1 MKHVMT
7 YDKCRSMFHTSHD
20 RLFVKKW
27 REVTVTWD
35 IVFRAPASSVGW
47 VSCLVLSAVTACT
60 VLCTMYCRMYDSK
73 RTEIMSHTNDLGG
86 GMGGDDVCPRWSFI
100 VFILCTFPT
109 KKYTVVLRNL
119 SYY

>member
-27 REVTVTWD
+27 REVTVTSD

-47 VSCLVLSAVTACT
+47 VSCFVLSAVTAPHF
-60 VLCTMYCRMYDSK
+60 VLCRMYDSK
-73 RTEIMSHTNDLGG
+73 RTGMSHTNDLGG

-109 KKYTVVLRNL
+109 KKYTVVK
-119 SYY
+119 STS

>member
-1 MKHVMT
+1 MGHRVP
-7 YDKCRSMFHTSHD
+7 CSG
-20 RLFVKKW
+20 
-27 REVTVTWD
+27 
-35 IVFRAPASSVGW
+35 IVGRMGELPRAVG
-47 VSCLVLSAVTACT
+47 CYCT